1 VDFDITGYEG
11 SDVVKDFKL
20 QKTFHTSN
28 MHLFHPTKG
37 IHKYESP
44 EAILMDFVDI
54 RMEAYKKRKAHMI
67 EVLEQK
73 MKKNTNMAKF
83 VDMVINEKLVVF
95 KRKKQELEAELE
107 TLFDKLNDSFDY
119 LLHIKTYQY
128 THEAVLALNEE
139 TTQLATELETLR
151 GTTLS
156 NMWKTDL
163 KICEY

>member
-1 VDFDITGYEG
+1 
-11 SDVVKDFKL
+11 
-20 QKTFHTSN
+20 
-28 MHLFHPTKG
+28 
-37 IHKYESP
+37 
-44 EAILMDFVDI
+44 
-54 RMEAYKKRKAHMI
+54 
-67 EVLEQK
+67 
-73 MKKNTNMAKF
+73 
-83 VDMVINEKLVVF
+83 VF